1 MRIGILTS
9 GGDSP
14 GMNPCIAELVKQ
26 GAALGHELVGIR
38 GGYPGILRGA
48 FCPLDRHIVQ
58 PIYKL
63 GGTVLGSGRLPE
75 MRERSV
81 QLQVLQAL
89 EKAGIEA
96 LMILGGDGSFRGAK
110 ALSDVG
116 EGRLRFVGIP
126 CTIDNDIFGSEY
138 TLGYDTALNKLAA
151 YIDDIMD
158 TALALPNRVFLIE
171 TLGRDGRLAYSAE
184 EMGLVDLS
192 VMLERDLTDQQV
204 CEKIR
209 AIFAAGKTY
218 VILSY
223 SEKTAR
229 IAQTA
234 RYLERKL
241 GCSVKCN
248 MIGYQQRG
256 GVPTAAERL
265 FAAGFVR
272 EAYRALEDGDR
283 DVYTVW
289 TGGAFG
295 RLPLVQAAQHKL
307 FQPEIR

>member
-138 TLGYDTALNKLAA
+138 TLGYDTALNLS
-151 YIDDIMD
+151 
-158 TALALPNRVFLIE
+158 LIHI
-171 TLGRDGRLAYSAE
+171 SAPC
-184 EMGLVDLS
+184 
-192 VMLERDLTDQQV
+192 R
-204 CEKIR
+204 
-209 AIFAAGKTY
+209 
-218 VILSY
+218 
-223 SEKTAR
+223 
-229 IAQTA
+229 
-234 RYLERKL
+234 
-241 GCSVKCN
+241 
-248 MIGYQQRG
+248 
-256 GVPTAAERL
+256 P
-265 FAAGFVR
+265 
-272 EAYRALEDGDR
+272 
-283 DVYTVW
+283 W
-289 TGGAFG
+289 
-295 RLPLVQAAQHKL
+295 P
-307 FQPEIR
+307 